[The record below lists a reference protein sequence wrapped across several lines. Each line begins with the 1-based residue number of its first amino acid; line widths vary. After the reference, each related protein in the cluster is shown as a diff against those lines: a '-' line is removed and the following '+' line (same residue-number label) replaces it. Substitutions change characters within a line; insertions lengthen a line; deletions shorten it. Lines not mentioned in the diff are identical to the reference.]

1 MTFHANDFDRYPI
14 SLVLC
19 GFFQPKKRTVF
30 SLIKL
35 YFRPRW
41 TLNGSQKTSS
51 VSDCMIISE
60 KTTNNS
66 LFDFCFRFPP
76 SDRSHFPPSSA
87 PCPPLLWSTDW
98 ISTKSIISKLFSGT
112 LIRNY
117 IATSYLFAFR
127 LAQRMERSPWTR
139 RTSLTNGRNVH
150 KVDHEEFTSFADQF
164 AFRSW
169 PLATLSFIFCF
180 PNPIWWPMRLPSES
194 TKQKWHLR

>member
-14 SLVLC
+14 SLVLR
-19 GFFQPKKRTVF
+19 GFFQPKKTTVF

-87 PCPPLLWSTDW
+87 PLSPSTLEYW
-98 ISTKSIISKLFSGT
+98 LNINQKHHLEIIFGDPNKKLYCHKLFICFSVGT
-112 LIRNY
+112 KNGAISLDETNE
-117 IATSYLFAFR
+117 SNK
-127 LAQRMERSPWTR
+127 WT
-139 RTSLTNGRNVH
+139 
-150 KVDHEEFTSFADQF
+150 
-164 AFRSW
+164 
-169 PLATLSFIFCF
+169 
-180 PNPIWWPMRLPSES
+180 
-194 TKQKWHLR
+194 